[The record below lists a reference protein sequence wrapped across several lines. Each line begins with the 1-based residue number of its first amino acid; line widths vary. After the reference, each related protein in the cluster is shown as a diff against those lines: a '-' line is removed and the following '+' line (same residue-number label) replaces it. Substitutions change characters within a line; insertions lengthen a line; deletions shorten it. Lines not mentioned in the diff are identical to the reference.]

1 MVIGS
6 QCLSFKTYL
15 EFNMQTIANL
25 ASRHFGST
33 HPGLNSF
40 LEALHH
46 SSIGSLLKELEPKE
60 EPERQLK
67 SHDVIHAIITPKPDA
82 IRCHAATYMVR
93 PNERGV
99 LVPKQCIRAKECGS
113 DFCKQHN
120 VIVNQHCSVCSMNSC
135 QDTVHKYQWEH
146 LGTIQEPTWIFSKF
160 EDDLK
165 AKYLAAIENQKK
177 KKCPKET
184 GIKSSKP
191 TKTAPNHSSCQ
202 PSSRQAEEASQ
213 VIIPPE
219 VFMSLRQLSTTD
231 THVSS
236 IEEEMMDH
244 RDYSEKWKV
253 WIDNDTQ
260 LYYMNEK
267 DDDPLGQV
275 MRDKLVPFRR
285 K

>member
-1 MVIGS
+1 
-6 QCLSFKTYL
+6 
-15 EFNMQTIANL
+15 MQTIANL

-46 SSIGSLLKELEPKE
+46 SSIGSVLKELEPKE
-60 EPERQLK
+60 EPER
-67 SHDVIHAIITPKPDA
+67 HDVIHAIITPKPDA
-82 IRCHAATYMVR
+82 IRCNAATYMVR

-120 VIVNQHCSVCSMNSC
+120 VIVNQHCSVCSTNSC
-135 QDTVHKYQWEH
+135 QDIVHKYQWEH
-146 LGTIQEPTWIFSKF
+146 LGTIHEPSWIFSKF

-165 AKYLAAIENQKK
+165 AKYHAALENQKK
-177 KKCPKET
+177 KKCQRET

-191 TKTAPNHSSCQ
+191 TKTVPNHCHK
-202 PSSRQAEEASQ
+202 AEEVSPI
-213 VIIPPE
+213 IIPPE
-219 VFMSLRQLSTTD
+219 VFMSLRQLSNTD
-231 THVSS
+231 AVGSAV
-236 IEEEMMDH
+236 EEDDLDH
-244 RDYSEKWKV
+244 RDYSEKLKV

-260 LYYMNEK
+260 LYYLTEK
-267 DDDPLGQV
+267 DDNPLGQV